1 MLDGAGVVLA
11 LDVQRAGLPAAGE
24 PHGTAAGEVVA
35 DLADGPDR
43 VVQGEVAE
51 LDPGLDHLQHQV
63 RRPHLEQRRH
73 LAHVRV
79 ADDHVQAAVALGVG
93 VRLVA
98 GVDDRPRPGG
108 GAGDALPDVLGALA
122 QAVDGAARGLQHL
135 ARAADE
141 LAGDEEGQQDVGDPG
156 ELPCPRDQVVL
167 VAAVGVARGVG
178 VVLEQVDVAADALVD
193 QPPLGV
199 DQEVFEDP
207 FAGLVVGD
215 ELGQRVALGGGV
227 LGVAAHV
234 QVEPGTVAQEHV
246 RRPAPRH
253 DPAEQVARHLVRGQA
268 PLAMEGARDPEL
280 GLETED
286 PPLHAHQPKR
296 CTGPGGTTASGRF
309 PAVTS
314 PHVTAVAPSDGRWP
328 VRPQLHRRAAPRR

>member
-1 MLDGAGVVLA
+1 
-11 LDVQRAGLPAAGE
+11 
-24 PHGTAAGEVVA
+24 VA
-35 DLADGPDR
+35 DLADGADR

-51 LDPGLDHLQHQV
+51 LHPGLDHLQHQV
-63 RRPHLEQRRH
+63 RRPHLEQGRH

-79 ADDHVQAAVALGVG
+79 ADDDVQAAVALGVG

-98 GVDDRPRPGG
+98 GVDDRTRAGG

-141 LAGDEEGQQDVGDPG
+141 LAGDEEGQQDVRDPG
-156 ELPCPRDQVVL
+156 ELPGPGDQVVL

-207 FAGLVVGD
+207 LAGLVVGD
-215 ELGQRVALGGGV
+215 ELVQRVALRRGV
-227 LGVAAHV
+227 LGVAADV
-234 QVEPGTVAQEHV
+234 QVEPGTVAQET
-246 RRPAPRH
+246 RSTTGPRT
-253 DPAEQVARHLVRGQA
+253 R
-268 PLAMEGARDPEL
+268 
-280 GLETED
+280 
-286 PPLHAHQPKR
+286 
-296 CTGPGGTTASGRF
+296 PGGTGSAPPRPGTGAAGR
-309 PAVTS
+309 
-314 PHVTAVAPSDGRWP
+314 GRCT
-328 VRPQLHRRAAPRR
+328 

>member
-1 MLDGAGVVLA
+1 MAQSISRSISDRFWASTASSVRTPQVEHPGDRAVRQRRAPGGDVLDGAGVVLA

-35 DLADGPDR
+35 DLADGADR

-98 GVDDRPRPGG
+98 RVDDRPRPGG

-167 VAAVGVARGVG
+167 VAAV
-178 VVLEQVDVAADALVD
+178 
-193 QPPLGV
+193 
-199 DQEVFEDP
+199 
-207 FAGLVVGD
+207 
-215 ELGQRVALGGGV
+215 RVAL
-227 LGVAAHV
+227 
-234 QVEPGTVAQEHV
+234 
-246 RRPAPRH
+246 RS
-253 DPAEQVARHLVRGQA
+253 
-268 PLAMEGARDPEL
+268 
-280 GLETED
+280 
-286 PPLHAHQPKR
+286 R
-296 CTGPGGTTASGRF
+296 CCS
-309 PAVTS
+309 
-314 PHVTAVAPSDGRWP
+314 
-328 VRPQLHRRAAPRR
+328 